1 MGSLRANPGP
11 SQKRRPGPPP
21 RRFSH
26 EAKVLFLA
34 LGSGLAGVLVS
45 MIILWTGD
53 YSPKVQWTLT
63 LLVVGGWLGFAFS
76 VRENVMRPLQT
87 LSNMQ
92 AALREGD
99 YSLRVRSSRQ
109 GDSLAELMYE
119 VNALAEA
126 MREQRVGAMDAS
138 ALLAKVMAEIDVAVF
153 TFDEN
158 RRLRLVNRAGE
169 RIMAQTAEHMLGYTA
184 EELGLEAFLEGEA
197 VRTIERSFPGG
208 SGRFGVRRSEFRQG
222 GVPHSL
228 LVLTDLSRALREE
241 EREAWQRLVRVLGH
255 ELNNSLAPIMSLSQS
270 LEEIFRRP
278 SRPPDW
284 EDDMRRGLKVIAER
298 SEALTRFM
306 RDYARLAR
314 LPRPRF
320 TPVPLD
326 ALVQRIAGLETRLKV
341 QVHPGPPVVVQA
353 DPDQLEQLIINLVKN
368 ATDAALDTAG
378 GVHLGW
384 TRNGHSLS
392 LWVRDEGPGIANPAN
407 LFVPFFTTK
416 PGGSGIG
423 LALCRQIAEAHGGE
437 LTVSNRTD
445 SPGAEARLRLPLQP
459 LKSSVTPVN

>member
-1 MGSLRANPGP
+1 MVSPSGNPAP
-11 SQKRRPGPPP
+11 APKPRRGPPP
-21 RRFSH
+21 RRLSH
-26 EAKVLFLA
+26 EAKVLLLSLA
-34 LGSGLAGVLVS
+34 SGFAGVLVS

-53 YSPKVQWTLT
+53 YTPKVQWTLT
-63 LLVVGGWLGFAFS
+63 LLVVGAWVMFALS

-153 TFDEN
+153 TFDEH

-184 EELGLEAFLEGEA
+184 EELGLNDFLEGEA

-208 SGRFGVRRSEFRQG
+208 AGRYGMRRSDFRQG
-222 GVPHSL
+222 GVPHYL

-320 TPVPLD
+320 TPIPLET
-326 ALVQRIAGLETRLKV
+326 LVQRIAGFETRLKV
-341 QVHPGPPVVVQA
+341 QVEPGPPVVVEA
-353 DPDQLEQLIINLVKN
+353 DADQLEQLIINLVKN
-368 ATDAALDTAG
+368 ATDASLDTGG
-378 GVHLGW
+378 GVHIGW
-384 TRNGHSLS
+384 SRNGHSLS

-423 LALCRQIAEAHGGE
+423 LALSRQIAEAHGGE
-437 LTVSNRTD
+437 LTVSNR
-445 SPGAEARLRLPLQP
+445 SGARGVEAHLRLPL
-459 LKSSVTPVN
+459 KR

>member
-1 MGSLRANPGP
+1 MVSPSGNPAP
-11 SQKRRPGPPP
+11 AQRRRPGPPP
-21 RRFSH
+21 RRLSH
-26 EAKVLFLA
+26 EAKVLLLSLA
-34 LGSGLAGVLVS
+34 SGLAGVAAS

-53 YSPKVQWTLT
+53 YTPKVQWTLT
-63 LLVVGGWLGFAFS
+63 LLIVGSWVMFALS

-153 TFDEN
+153 TFDEQQ
-158 RRLRLVNRAGE
+158 RLRLVNRAGE
-169 RIMAQTAEHMLGYTA
+169 RIMAQTAEHMLGYSA
-184 EELGLEAFLEGEA
+184 EELGLNDFLEGEA

-208 SGRFGVRRSEFRQG
+208 AGRYGMRRSDFRQG
-222 GVPHSL
+222 GVPHYL

-278 SRPPDW
+278 SRPADW

-298 SEALTRFM
+298 AEALTRFM

-314 LPRPRF
+314 LPRPHF
-320 TPVPLD
+320 SPVPLE

-341 QVHPGPPVVVQA
+341 QVAPGPPVVVEA

-368 ATDAALDTAG
+368 ATEASLDTGG
-378 GVHLGW
+378 GVNIGW
-384 TRNGHSLS
+384 SRNGHSLS

-423 LALCRQIAEAHGGE
+423 LALSRQIAEAHGGE
-437 LTVSNRTD
+437 LTVSNRT
-445 SPGAEARLRLPLQP
+445 GARGVEARLRLPLMR
-459 LKSSVTPVN
+459 